1 MFPELVALRALG
13 MYLRARWEATRR
25 DEAGGVAER
34 VVLVGLF
41 VALAIAAGTI
51 IYFKVIDKAN
61 SINLNGS
68 SSGP

>member
-1 MFPELVALRALG
+1 MFPELVMLRAVAGVLA
-13 MYLRARWEATRR
+13 ARWRAARY

-41 VALAIAAGTI
+41 VAMAIAVGAI
-51 IYFKVIDKAN
+51 IWTKVIDKAN

-68 SSGP
+68 SGG

>member
-1 MFPELVALRALG
+1 MTPELVALRAFG
-13 MYLRARWEATRR
+13 AYLQARWRAAKA
-25 DEAGGVAER
+25 DESGGVAER

-51 IYFKVIDKAN
+51 IYLKVIDKAN

-68 SSGP
+68 SPGG